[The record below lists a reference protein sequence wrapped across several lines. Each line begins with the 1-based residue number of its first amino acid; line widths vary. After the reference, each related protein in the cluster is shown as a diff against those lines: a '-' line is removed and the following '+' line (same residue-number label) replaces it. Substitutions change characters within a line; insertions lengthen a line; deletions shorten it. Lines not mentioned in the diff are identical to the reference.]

1 MQMYND
7 RRHLVNVPKGT
18 RCLVKV
24 SEQYA
29 TTGLAVLT
37 WNGRKLIDES
47 FPELDAD
54 KQAKAFI
61 VLNERGEPIRISKQ
75 NIYNSK

>member
-7 RRHLVNVPKGT
+7 RRHLVNVAKGT

-29 TTGLAVLT
+29 ITGLAVLT
-37 WNGRKLIDES
+37 WNGRRLIDES
-47 FPELDAD
+47 FPEIDAD
-54 KQAKAFI
+54 SHAKAFI
-61 VLNERGEPIRISKQ
+61 ALNEKGEPVKTIKASK
-75 NIYNSK
+75 K

>member
-7 RRHLVNVPKGT
+7 RRHLVNVAKGT

-24 SEQYA
+24 SDQYA
-29 TTGLAVLT
+29 ITGLAVLT
-37 WNGRKLIDES
+37 WNGNKLIDES

-54 KQAKAFI
+54 SHAKAFI
-61 VLNERGEPIRISKQ
+61 ALNERGEPVRTIKVSK
-75 NIYNSK
+75 K

>member
-7 RRHLVNVPKGT
+7 RRHLVNVQKGT

-29 TTGLAVLT
+29 TNGLAVLT

-54 KQAKAFI
+54 SQAKAFI
-61 VLNERGEPIRISKQ
+61 TLNERGEPVRISKQ
-75 NIYNSK
+75 TIYNSK